1 MLRRALTDD
10 PKVAAKGLDPAQV
23 AAHRLTV
30 LFYHPQSSKY
40 VFVKQSSPKL
50 HESTSNYVCM
60 EADYRGEGKQ
70 FSLEKVGD
78 NEYYIKA
85 MDRDGEEETG
95 FLYVS
100 EQVSS
105 GLIESSANVLKSE
118 KIAYRKE
125 LYIFEFI
132 RHREQMG
139 VYSIRCKENGLT
151 LYGSEDRESHV
162 KADKRDHDIS
172 NKNWFKLNME
182 PDKHIQVSVVRKS
195 AHVLSGSVE
204 PPVYIEEVRN
214 NTKYEYAHR
223 FEDGTAKLSELLS
236 KQNAKEKVAL
246 KDRYTVVDTHAPV
259 IKPEHKLSQS
269 TFCYIEDQLKEEK
282 LEIEFKS
289 IKLDGYSVTS
299 YGKRGISLAAGEIG
313 TVDKN

>member
-1 MLRRALTDD
+1 MVTRALTDD
-10 PKVAAKGLDPAQV
+10 PKVAAKGLDPAKV

-60 EADYRGEGKQ
+60 EADYRGIGRQ

-100 EQVSS
+100 EQVTS
-105 GLIESSANVLKSE
+105 GLMEASANVLKSE
-118 KIAYRKE
+118 KIAYGKE

-132 RHREQMG
+132 RHKEQMG

-182 PDKHIQVSVVRKS
+182 PVSDIPLYCILHIR
-195 AHVLSGSVE
+195 HL
-204 PPVYIEEVRN
+204 ILI
-214 NTKYEYAHR
+214 KYLH
-223 FEDGTAKLSELLS
+223 
-236 KQNAKEKVAL
+236 
-246 KDRYTVVDTHAPV
+246 
-259 IKPEHKLSQS
+259 
-269 TFCYIEDQLKEEK
+269 
-282 LEIEFKS
+282 
-289 IKLDGYSVTS
+289 
-299 YGKRGISLAAGEIG
+299 
-313 TVDKN
+313 